1 MSQPPSMDYLR
12 KPRRFGRAMWW
23 SFVVVLVVGTL
34 VGMNF
39 TLDRLELTVPQV
51 DRRSVIIDSV
61 QRGPMTHEVRG
72 IGNLE
77 AEDVMWIPAVT
88 DARIAEIPALP
99 GVSVT
104 ADTVLL
110 ILRNPDL
117 ELALQEAKS
126 TLASSEAELRS
137 KNAEL
142 QNNLLTLEAALV
154 KLRTEHEL
162 ANETYKVSQALSDKG
177 VTTAHELKL
186 KHLEAEGLRVRLDV
200 ESRRF
205 EKFKESLPDQ
215 VATFESAVDRARAGL
230 KLQQSKVDALRVVAG
245 VDGVLEQVPV
255 EVGQQV
261 TAGEKLARVVNP
273 TKLKAVVKVPEIQSR
288 YVQIGQPVRIDTH
301 HAWISG
307 KVTRID
313 PGVQEGTVAIDV
325 QLLDPLPAEARP
337 DLSIVGIV
345 EITKLEDALF
355 SGRPVAGSAESTM
368 GIFRLDKDGRSA
380 IRVPVDVGVASV
392 SHMEIRNGLAEG
404 DQVILSDMTRYEAV
418 DRVILK

>member
-12 KPRRFGRAMWW
+12 KPRRFGRAVWAG
-23 SFVVVLVVGTL
+23 FVVLLIVGTL
-34 VGMNF
+34 AGMNF
-39 TLDRLELTVPQV
+39 ALARMELTVPQV
-51 DRRSVIIDSV
+51 DRRSVIIDTV
-61 QRGPMTHEVRG
+61 QRGSMTHEVRG

-117 ELALQEAKS
+117 ELTLQEAKS
-126 TLASSEAELRS
+126 TVASSEAELRS

-142 QNNLLTLEAALV
+142 QNSLLTLEAALV
-154 KLRTEHEL
+154 RLRTEHEL
-162 ANETYKVSQALSDKG
+162 ANAAYMVSQALSDKG

-186 KHLEAEGLRVRLDV
+186 KRLEADGLKVRLDV

-205 EKFKESLPDQ
+205 EQFKDSLPDQ
-215 VATFESAVDRARAGL
+215 VATFVSAVERAKASL
-230 KLQQSKVDALRVVAG
+230 KLQQSKVDALRVTAG
-245 VDGVLEQVPV
+245 INGVLEQVPV

-288 YVQIGQPVRIDTH
+288 YVQVGQSVRIDTH

-307 KVTRID
+307 EVTRID
-313 PGVQEGTVAIDV
+313 PGVQEGTVAVDV
-325 QLLDPLPAEARP
+325 RILGPLPAEARP

-345 EITKLEDALF
+345 EITRLEDALF
-355 SGRPVAGSAESTM
+355 SGRPVAGSGESTM
-368 GIFRLDKDGRSA
+368 GLFRLDTDGRSA

-404 DQVILSDMTRYEAV
+404 DQVILSDMTRYDAV
-418 DRVILK
+418 DRVNLK